1 MTTVTQKGQV
11 TIPKEVRKI
20 LDIKQ
25 GDEIIFNV
33 EQEKA
38 ILRKKKKSAQFQ
50 RYIGFLKNK
59 EGQKVDKII
68 SNLREGNL

>member
-25 GDEIIFNV
+25 GDEVIFNV

-38 ILRKKKKSAQFQ
+38 ILRKKKKYAQFQ

-59 EGQKVDKII
+59 EGQKVDEII